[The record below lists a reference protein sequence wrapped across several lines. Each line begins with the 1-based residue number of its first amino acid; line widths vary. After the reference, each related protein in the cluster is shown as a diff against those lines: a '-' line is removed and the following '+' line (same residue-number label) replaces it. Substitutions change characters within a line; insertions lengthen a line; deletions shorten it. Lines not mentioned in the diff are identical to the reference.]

1 MPRKGR
7 KEGVM
12 NTVVL
17 SGVTI
22 IATKDQPA
30 VAFEKTNTGTRATF
44 RCAEEI
50 FDPAYQDK
58 KRMNNYFI
66 DARGYMA
73 ERVNKMKL
81 QSGSKVNIT
90 CRMDF
95 SLSVLDRQEVKMSKD
110 DSRYGAMRYVRGL
123 KMDLIDIGYASLSGH
138 DYACLES
145 QEVEAESRTEEKA
158 AVKDECTVKVKT
170 INLDE
175 CNILT
180 RRSRRVFRDE

>member
-1 MPRKGR
+1 
-7 KEGVM
+7 
-12 NTVVL
+12 
-17 SGVTI
+17 
-22 IATKDQPA
+22 
-30 VAFEKTNTGTRATF
+30 
-44 RCAEEI
+44 
-50 FDPAYQDK
+50 
-58 KRMNNYFI
+58 
-66 DARGYMA
+66 
-73 ERVNKMKL
+73 
-81 QSGSKVNIT
+81 
-90 CRMDF
+90 
-95 SLSVLDRQEVKMSKD
+95 MSKD